1 MKRII
6 PFLFVFVLC
15 IICLVS
21 PVSAAS
27 ESTMYEL
34 LDYSTLNDTGS
45 NFVDFAG
52 SKSVVYSIPNRA
64 VIRYVDMIISMVGPV
79 STVSVGPNSSNLTEL
94 TVEHIDGR
102 LYRVYGPLPSKVY
115 PSSFFISFESGS
127 TSTSWYTIQSI
138 KLSTSEV
145 DSVPSIGSLW
155 VYDSIG
161 GSSSVSMSS
170 PSDEP
175 EIYLTQS
182 TGSSVSFA
190 DFACS
195 VSLTQWKN
203 FDYLDV
209 LLYLD
214 VEHINSIFAIHGD
227 KVLDTDISYLTP
239 SDQINTY
246 YWVMVHVDL
255 SSADRNST
263 IVPAIQLTGTYYNQV
278 SYNKIRLK
286 SLLGYVSIPDP
297 SPTLSLWYN
306 LKAFLSD
313 LFGENDSSA
322 NSAIQTQQDINITIN
337 NQIVGAVE
345 DWNTHIDVVETG
357 YNQAF
362 LKTTPALSWLASL
375 ANSIFTNMGW
385 FGNIYFFIGLISVFM
400 LILSKSGLAHKIG
413 STIRKGD

>member
-1 MKRII
+1 MRRII
-6 PFLFVFVLC
+6 PFLFVMVLS

-27 ESTMYEL
+27 DSTMYEL
-34 LDYSTLNDTGS
+34 LDYSSLDDTGS
-45 NFVDFAG
+45 NYVDFAG
-52 SKSVVYSIPNRA
+52 SISVVYSLPNRA
-64 VIRYVDMIISMVGPV
+64 VIRYVDMLISMVGAV
-79 STVSVGPNSSNLTEL
+79 SNVSVGPNSNNLTEL
-94 TVEHIDGR
+94 TVEHIDR
-102 LYRVYGPLPSKVY
+102 SLYRVYGLVPSRTY
-115 PSSFFISFESGS
+115 SSFTISFDTGS
-127 TSTSWYTIQSI
+127 TATSWYTIQSI
-138 KLSTSEV
+138 KLSSSEV
-145 DSVPSIGSLW
+145 DSVPTIGNLW

-161 GSSSVSMSS
+161 GSSSVSMTS

-182 TGSSVSFA
+182 TGSSVSYG

-195 VSLTQWKN
+195 VSLTEWKK

-214 VEHINSIFAIHGD
+214 VKHINSIFAKHGD
-227 KVLDTDISYLTP
+227 RVLDCDISYLTP
-239 SDQINTY
+239 ADQINTY

-255 SSADRNST
+255 SSANRDSS
-263 IVPAIQLTGTYYNQV
+263 IVPTVQLTGTYYNQV
-278 SYNKIRLK
+278 NYNKIRLK
-286 SLLGYVSIPDP
+286 SLVGYVSIPDP
-297 SPTLSLWYN
+297 SPTLSLWFN

-362 LKTTPALSWLASL
+362 QKTTPALSWLASL
-375 ANSIFTNMGW
+375 ANRIFTNMGW